1 MPDLAELTHELS
13 QELHKQTVYWG
24 IDQKDK
30 RVIQLDL
37 QLYWKLDGIIVGRF
51 LRIIHYGK
59 TINQNLRDESNQT
72 YRRIFIYHHL
82 WID

>member
-24 IDQKDK
+24 IDEKDK
-30 RVIQLDL
+30 RVI
-37 QLYWKLDGIIVGRF
+37 GIVGRF

-59 TINQNLRDESNQT
+59 TINQTLRG
-72 YRRIFIYHHL
+72 
-82 WID
+82 